1 MNYLAVRCWIGLWI
15 CLILLLTNCLSV
27 SREYGM
33 NYLAVRCW
41 IGLWICLILLLTN
54 CVCLQRVRHE
64 LPSRAV
70 LDRPLDLSHP
80 TVN

>member
-41 IGLWICLILLLTN
+41 IG
-54 CVCLQRVRHE
+54 
-64 LPSRAV
+64 
-70 LDRPLDLSHP
+70 PLDLSHP

>member
-54 CVCLQRVRHE
+54 CLSV
-64 LPSRAV
+64 SRESPESTA
-70 LDRPLDLSHP
+70 
-80 TVN
+80 